1 MNLRY
6 MPSNIESHF
15 SQHKKENLV
24 VIINNNKDFD
34 TECISEMFVD
44 CQISPCRNRSITIIK
59 QAAILFFI
67 TMLRKQF
74 CKNLKGNILQ
84 TRLHNFLEG
93 TT

>member
-59 QAAILFFI
+59 QAAFHHNVKKTIL
-67 TMLRKQF
+67 
-74 CKNLKGNILQ
+74 
-84 TRLHNFLEG
+84 
-93 TT
+93 